1 MSSSERQP
9 LLANGQL
16 PGRRDIRGAV
26 DAVDN
31 AIPKEKRIKA
41 AQVLGAVEAGKLP

>member
-16 PGRRDIRGAV
+16 PGRRDVRGAV

-41 AQVLGAVEAGKLP
+41 AQVLGAIEAGKLP